1 MEIIELTKAE
11 GLLQS
16 LCDNLVSSA
25 MDGLPVSSLE
35 SLPELLVYTLC
46 NRLIRLL
53 FQGMFIDKSS

>member
-1 MEIIELTKAE
+1 MEIIELAKAE

-25 MDGLPVSSLE
+25 MDGFPVSSLE

-46 NRLIRLL
+46 NWLIRLL